1 MFLTV
6 DLLFTDIKGITH
18 QWDHLMHCLPIYEK
32 KMQLDAHIMYRKK
45 LQMDLETNM
54 KIKWKTS

>member
-1 MFLTV
+1 
-6 DLLFTDIKGITH
+6 
-18 QWDHLMHCLPIYEK
+18 MHCLPIYEK

-45 LQMDLETNM
+45 LQMDLKTNM